1 MTSDLIR
8 KKLYGFF
15 QKINLLSSQLIRNLL
30 TGKGFIKPM
39 KVEVSIGE
47 LVDKVSILTIKLK
60 KMKDA
65 NKLVNIKKEYDIL
78 VCAMQEAGIALE
90 SVEFKRLEAI
100 NLKLWDIE
108 DQIRTKEAKKEFD
121 ETFIAL
127 ARSVYF
133 TNDERAE
140 VKREVNIKYGSG
152 IIDEKEYVT
161 YK

>member
-1 MTSDLIR
+1 
-8 KKLYGFF
+8 
-15 QKINLLSSQLIRNLL
+15 
-30 TGKGFIKPM
+30 M

-47 LVDKVSILTIKLK
+47 LVDKVSILSIKLK
-60 KMKDA
+60 KIKDA
-65 NKLVNIKKEYDIL
+65 NKLANIKKEYDIL
-78 VCAMQEAGIALE
+78 AHAMQQAGITRE
-90 SVEFKRLEAI
+90 SDEFKRLESI

-121 ETFIAL
+121 EAFISL

-140 VKREVNIKYGSG
+140 VKREINIKCGSG
-152 IIDEKEYVT
+152 IVEEKEYVE

>member
-1 MTSDLIR
+1 
-8 KKLYGFF
+8 
-15 QKINLLSSQLIRNLL
+15 
-30 TGKGFIKPM
+30 M

-47 LVDKVSILTIKLK
+47 LVDKVSILSIKLK
-60 KMKDA
+60 KIKDA
-65 NKLVNIKKEYDIL
+65 NKLANIQKEYAIL
-78 VCAMQEAGIALE
+78 VQAMKECGISLQSE
-90 SVEFKRLEAI
+90 ECKRLEAI

-108 DQIRTKEAKKEFD
+108 DQIRNKEARKEYD

-140 VKREVNIKYGSG
+140 VKREINIKYGSG
-152 IIDEKEYVT
+152 LIEEKEYVN

>member
-1 MTSDLIR
+1 
-8 KKLYGFF
+8 
-15 QKINLLSSQLIRNLL
+15 
-30 TGKGFIKPM
+30 M

-47 LVDKVSILTIKLK
+47 LVDKVSILSIKLK
-60 KMKDA
+60 KIKNAGKLA
-65 NKLVNIKKEYDIL
+65 NIQKEYAIL
-78 VCAMQEAGIALE
+78 FQAMKEGGITLE
-90 SVEFKRLEAI
+90 SAEFKRLEAI

-108 DQIRTKEAKKEFD
+108 DQIRIKEARNEFD
-121 ETFIAL
+121 EAFIAL

-152 IIDEKEYVT
+152 IVEEKEYVE

>member
-1 MTSDLIR
+1 
-8 KKLYGFF
+8 
-15 QKINLLSSQLIRNLL
+15 
-30 TGKGFIKPM
+30 M

-47 LVDKVSILTIKLK
+47 LVDKVSILSIKLK
-60 KMKDA
+60 KIKDA
-65 NKLVNIKKEYDIL
+65 RKLANIQKEYNIL
-78 VCAMQEAGIALE
+78 VKAMEGTGF
-90 SVEFKRLEAI
+90 SPGSDEFKRLEAI

-121 ETFIAL
+121 EAFIAL

-133 TNDERAE
+133 TNDERAM

-152 IIDEKEYVT
+152 IVEEKEYVE

>member
-1 MTSDLIR
+1 
-8 KKLYGFF
+8 
-15 QKINLLSSQLIRNLL
+15 
-30 TGKGFIKPM
+30 M

-47 LVDKVSILTIKLK
+47 LVDKVSILSIKLK
-60 KMKDA
+60 KVKDA
-65 NKLVNIKKEYDIL
+65 NKLENIKNEYAIL
-78 VCAMQEAGIALE
+78 SKAMEQTGISLD
-90 SVEFKRLEAI
+90 SLEFKRLESI

-121 ETFIAL
+121 EAFIGL

-140 VKREVNIKYGSG
+140 VKRAVNIKYGSG
-152 IIDEKEYVT
+152 IVEEKEYVE

>member
-1 MTSDLIR
+1 
-8 KKLYGFF
+8 
-15 QKINLLSSQLIRNLL
+15 
-30 TGKGFIKPM
+30 M

-47 LVDKVSILTIKLK
+47 LVDKVSIISIKLK
-60 KMKDA
+60 KIKDA
-65 NKLVNIKKEYDIL
+65 NKLANIQKEYALLIQ
-78 VCAMQEAGIALE
+78 AMKEGGISLE

-108 DQIRTKEAKKEFD
+108 DQIRNKEARKEFD

-127 ARSVYF
+127 ARSIYF

-152 IIDEKEYVT
+152 IVEEKEYVE

>member
-1 MTSDLIR
+1 
-8 KKLYGFF
+8 
-15 QKINLLSSQLIRNLL
+15 
-30 TGKGFIKPM
+30 M

-47 LVDKVSILTIKLK
+47 LVDKVSILSIKLK
-60 KMKDA
+60 KIKNA
-65 NKLVNIKKEYDIL
+65 NKLENIQKEYTIL
-78 VCAMQEAGIALE
+78 AQAMKGSGMSLE
-90 SVEFKRLEAI
+90 SNEFKRLEAI

-121 ETFIAL
+121 EAFIAL

-152 IIDEKEYVT
+152 LIEEKEYVE